1 MIDILIVSLIN
12 RDVVTRVSRPR
23 GTLRTLPR
31 ETIACIWLHIS
42 EHDHREGTT
51 RMTLFDNGF
60 RLGTGVAIGIGALI
74 LAPVLVPVAAAVV
87 RPLIKAGLKGSILL
101 YEKSKEMI
109 AETQELFEDLAAEVK
124 AELAQEHDVAE
135 VLAAAPA
142 AATPE

>member
-1 MIDILIVSLIN
+1 
-12 RDVVTRVSRPR
+12 
-23 GTLRTLPR
+23 
-31 ETIACIWLHIS
+31 
-42 EHDHREGTT
+42 
-51 RMTLFDNGF
+51 MTLFDNGF